1 MDRSPPSNTVFRNER
16 HLSVIRRATVAD
28 AAILGRLLAIAQVT
42 DLRWEPQPP
51 APLLPRELRRSHEA
65 FAFDRRTLSA

>member
-16 HLSVIRRATVAD
+16 HPSVIRRATVAD
-28 AAILGRLLAIAQVT
+28 AAILGKLLAIAQVT

-51 APLLPRELRRSHEA
+51 APLAASRAPPVP
-65 FAFDRRTLSA
+65 

>member
-1 MDRSPPSNTVFRNER
+1 MGRSQPPNTVFRNER

-28 AAILGRLLAIAQVT
+28 AAILPKLLAIAPVT

-51 APLLPRELRRSHEA
+51 APLAASRAPPVP
-65 FAFDRRTLSA
+65 